1 MENDFVLETVLTC
14 LDFASACRLL
24 GCEVDT
30 WRDRFTWIEGYKKKL
45 VLHAG
50 HAAPALE
57 RFIGSSICFKPVAWP
72 SGACSIMDTRGYIH
86 HIDKDAHRTYS
97 KRYSKINSVASGHGI
112 VVVVTNEAVL
122 LHAEGAGVSQA
133 ITTVHDPYVP
143 RVFVV
148 SDVCIMTLT
157 PTGLVQ
163 NGQEVTIELKVF
175 TQTQTQ
181 HKVWAMTAEMDR
193 IEPLT
198 SYGYTDCGNGILFQ
212 DQRKLCHIDKTL
224 TERVIHTF
232 DTDIFVFLHS
242 GAVTAVTLESGDVCI
257 LRDLHVIR
265 VYREFVPI
273 LAVGLGIPPAPEG
286 DFFFHADRY
295 FCVNP
300 TEDAKGKQHIIDLHT
315 GVSTW
320 HAKPQHCSQQ
330 PLTQLPQFCVTMK
343 PDFGVTYFASHP
355 I

>member
-1 MENDFVLETVLTC
+1 MENEFVLETVLTC

-24 GCEVDT
+24 GCELDT
-30 WRDRFTWIEGYKKKL
+30 WRDRFRWVKGYKKQL

-50 HAAPALE
+50 YAAPALE

-72 SGACSIMDTRGYIH
+72 SGACSIMDNRGYIH
-86 HIDKDAHRTYS
+86 HIDKDGDRTYS

-133 ITTVHDPYVP
+133 ITSVHDPYDP

-148 SDVCIMTLT
+148 SDVCIMTVT
-157 PTGLVQ
+157 PTVLMQ
-163 NGQEVTIELKVF
+163 NGQEVTTELKVF

-181 HKVWAMTAEMDR
+181 YKVWAMTAQGVRMV
-193 IEPLT
+193 PVST
-198 SYGYTDCGNGILFQ
+198 SWHDCSNGILFE
-212 DQRKLCHIDKTL
+212 DQRTVCHIDKTL
-224 TERVIHTF
+224 TEQVIHTF
-232 DTDIFVFLHS
+232 DTNIFDFRHS
-242 GAVTAVTLESGDVCI
+242 GAVTAVTLESGDVYI
-257 LRDLHVIR
+257 LKDLHVIR

-286 DFFFHADRY
+286 TYFFHAERF
-295 FCVNP
+295 FCVDP

-320 HAKPQHCSQQ
+320 HAKPRHCWNQS
-330 PLTQLPQFCVTMK
+330 LTQLPRFSVTMK
-343 PDFGVTYFASHP
+343 PDFHVTHFAIHP